1 MLAYSYPLL
10 GVFWSMLW
18 FFLFIVWIWLLIVI
32 FADIFR
38 SHDIGGFAK
47 ALWVIFI
54 IILPFLG
61 VFVYL
66 IARGGKMQEHAV
78 QQAKDQDQAM
88 RAYIQDVNATSG
100 GGTADQ
106 LAKLN
111 DLKNQG
117 VLTDAEFEAQKAKL
131 LAPGSRPHGR
141 PRPNGRGRA
150 GDRRC
155 EPWTRRLPHRD
166 RPDPD
171 HRRRARQPRRGVA
184 GISPLRS
191 ARHAGERRGPRF
203 PAPPM
208 GRSSRGRT
216 APTPSP
222 CSRSRGPP
230 GCPSWSRSVTGAC
243 WTRPSPSTGAPPW

>member
-18 FFLFIVWIWLLIVI
+18 FFLFIVWIWLLIVV

-38 SHDIGGFAK
+38 SHDLGGFAK

-78 QQAKDQDQAM
+78 KQAQDQDQAM
-88 RAYIQDVNATSG
+88 RAYIQDVNASSG

-131 LAPGSRPHGR
+131 LA
-141 PRPNGRGRA
+141 
-150 GDRRC
+150 
-155 EPWTRRLPHRD
+155 
-166 RPDPD
+166 
-171 HRRRARQPRRGVA
+171 
-184 GISPLRS
+184 
-191 ARHAGERRGPRF
+191 
-203 PAPPM
+203 
-208 GRSSRGRT
+208 
-216 APTPSP
+216 
-222 CSRSRGPP
+222 
-230 GCPSWSRSVTGAC
+230 
-243 WTRPSPSTGAPPW
+243 

>member
-47 ALWVIFI
+47 ALWVIFV

-131 LAPGSRPHGR
+131 LAS
-141 PRPNGRGRA
+141 
-150 GDRRC
+150 
-155 EPWTRRLPHRD
+155 
-166 RPDPD
+166 
-171 HRRRARQPRRGVA
+171 
-184 GISPLRS
+184 
-191 ARHAGERRGPRF
+191 
-203 PAPPM
+203 
-208 GRSSRGRT
+208 
-216 APTPSP
+216 
-222 CSRSRGPP
+222 
-230 GCPSWSRSVTGAC
+230 
-243 WTRPSPSTGAPPW
+243 

>member
-88 RAYIQDVNATSG
+88 RASIQDVHASSG

-117 VLTDAEFEAQKAKL
+117 VLTDAEFEAQKDKL
-131 LAPGSRPHGR
+131 LAS
-141 PRPNGRGRA
+141 
-150 GDRRC
+150 
-155 EPWTRRLPHRD
+155 
-166 RPDPD
+166 
-171 HRRRARQPRRGVA
+171 
-184 GISPLRS
+184 
-191 ARHAGERRGPRF
+191 
-203 PAPPM
+203 
-208 GRSSRGRT
+208 
-216 APTPSP
+216 
-222 CSRSRGPP
+222 
-230 GCPSWSRSVTGAC
+230 
-243 WTRPSPSTGAPPW
+243 

>member
-18 FFLFIVWIWLLIVI
+18 FFLFIVWIWLLIVV

-38 SHDIGGFAK
+38 SHDLGGFAK

-61 VFVYL
+61 VFIYL

-111 DLKNQG
+111 DLQHQG

-131 LAPGSRPHGR
+131 LAS
-141 PRPNGRGRA
+141 
-150 GDRRC
+150 
-155 EPWTRRLPHRD
+155 
-166 RPDPD
+166 
-171 HRRRARQPRRGVA
+171 
-184 GISPLRS
+184 
-191 ARHAGERRGPRF
+191 
-203 PAPPM
+203 
-208 GRSSRGRT
+208 
-216 APTPSP
+216 
-222 CSRSRGPP
+222 
-230 GCPSWSRSVTGAC
+230 
-243 WTRPSPSTGAPPW
+243 